1 MNPRAYNVGNS
12 NVMSDD
18 GRQKDFFAY
27 NLTVSSIA
35 AAAVASST
43 ILIEADSMFVAQ
55 KLTVF
60 ATIAGAAV
68 TESTEVLPLV
78 TLQITDQ
85 GSGRNLFN
93 QPTAIPTIC
102 GSGQRPFILPI
113 PRAFKSNSALLLT
126 FSNYSAATTYRLDVT
141 LSGLKVFN

>member
-1 MNPRAYNVGNS
+1 MNPRAAFIGNS
-12 NVMSDD
+12 NVQSDD

-27 NLTVSSIA
+27 GVTVSTIA
-35 AAAVASST
+35 AAAVSSQT
-43 ILIEADSMFVAQ
+43 VLIEADSMFVAQ

-60 ATIAGAAV
+60 ATLAGAAV

-93 QPTAIPTIC
+93 QPVALPTIC
-102 GSGQRPFILPI
+102 GSGQRPYILPI
-113 PRAFKSNSALLLT
+113 PRAFKSNSAIL
-126 FSNYSAATTYRLDVT
+126 FSFTNYSTATTYRLDVT